1 MSSPSPPRDAGN
13 RRCLC
18 SLAVA
23 EGSGKN
29 MLPTVATRPEEKKLD
44 DVHFDGSTSSDGDV
58 SK

>member
-1 MSSPSPPRDAGN
+1 
-13 RRCLC
+13 
-18 SLAVA
+18 VA

-29 MLPTVATRPEEKKLD
+29 MLPIVATRPEEKKLD